1 MNSKFQSD
9 TSDETIDEFHR
20 GGFYLI
26 QPRSGGH
33 RSGMDAMLLAGL
45 VPSDFSGHVVD
56 LGAGAGAAGLATA
69 ARCKMVEVTL
79 VERSAEMIAFAKK
92 SITFSKNVSLASRLH
107 LIQADV
113 TLRGKQRQESGLYDN
128 SFDFAIMNPPFNFTS
143 DRKTPDAL
151 KAEAHVMPELMF
163 ENWIRTAA
171 AIVKPSGFIGL
182 IARPQS
188 LGEILK
194 ALDRRFGD
202 IRLFPVHSRK
212 NSPAIRILIH
222 AKRASKAPV
231 LLMPA
236 LYIHDTDLHQFSA
249 VVDAINN
256 GKQSIWDRF

>member
-1 MNSKFQSD
+1 MHSKSLNVS
-9 TSDETIDEFHR
+9 SDETIDEFHR
-20 GGFYLI
+20 GGFYLV
-26 QPRSGGH
+26 QPLSGGH

-45 VPSDFSGHVVD
+45 VPTDFSGKVVD
-56 LGAGAGAAGLATA
+56 LGAGAGAAGFAVA

-79 VERSAEMIAFAKK
+79 VERSTEMVAFAKK
-92 SITFSKNVSLASRLH
+92 SIAFSENASIAKRLH

-113 TLRGKQRQESGLYDN
+113 TLRGKQREEAGLCDN
-128 SFDFAIMNPPFNFTS
+128 AFEFAIMNPPFNSTC

-188 LGEILK
+188 VAEILK

-202 IRLFPVHSRK
+202 VRLFPIHSRQ

-222 AKRASKAPV
+222 AKRASKAPF

-236 LYIHDTDLHQFSA
+236 LYIHDDDLHQFSA
-249 VVDAINN
+249 HVDAINN